1 MIHTFS
7 SESDGQD
14 SSTILPAAMQGLL
27 DEKVHFNVGS
37 GEQKL
42 KRTPFDPIIEIILV
56 LWISRNL
63 LNSYLLASG
72 KKLPTERGRGRRC
85 CLDNLHRRRPAP
97 LLNKQRK
104 VFNLKTHASK
114 KDQI

>member
-72 KKLPTERGRGRRC
+72 KNYPPNVVAAEDVASIIFTEGG
-85 CLDNLHRRRPAP
+85 LRP
-97 LLNKQRK
+97 
-104 VFNLKTHASK
+104 F
-114 KDQI
+114 